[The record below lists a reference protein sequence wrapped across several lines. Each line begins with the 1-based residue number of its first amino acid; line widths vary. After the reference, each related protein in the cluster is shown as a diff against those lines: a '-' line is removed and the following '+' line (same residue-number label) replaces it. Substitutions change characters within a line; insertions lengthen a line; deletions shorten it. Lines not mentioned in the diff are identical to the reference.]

1 MKDGTD
7 SALRAS
13 GAPAIGAGTIDYGDR
28 ARLGLLMPSGNS
40 VAEPEIHAMLPPG
53 VIALVTRLTLTGS
66 SEPEL
71 EAMLEAL
78 EPAARLLAD
87 ARPGLI
93 GFHCTAVSTFAP
105 DRAGSIQAR
114 IEAAAGLP
122 ACSTADG
129 ILAALALLGVRRLV
143 LVTPY
148 IEAVHAREVAWL
160 AAHGVAVAGGS
171 CLGVNTNGEMARIPP
186 TTIAEQARAAVR
198 AAPGAEACFISC
210 TAIRSAGLIA
220 GLEAELGLP
229 VITSNQV
236 MAWHALR
243 WLGISDAV
251 GGYGRLL
258 AP

>member
-1 MKDGTD
+1 MSDGAD

-28 ARLGLLMPSGNS
+28 ARIGLLVPSGNS
-40 VAEPEIHAMLPPG
+40 VAEPEIHAMLPAG
-53 VIALVTRLTLTGS
+53 VTALVTRLTLTGS
-66 SEPEL
+66 SEAEL
-71 EAMLEAL
+71 EAMIGGL
-78 EPAARLLAD
+78 EPASRLLAD
-87 ARPGLI
+87 ARPDLI

-105 DRAGSIQAR
+105 ERAGSIRAR
-114 IEAAAGLP
+114 IEAASGLP

-129 ILAALALLGVRRLV
+129 ILAALEVLGVRRLV

-148 IEAVHAREVAWL
+148 LEAVHAREVAWL

-171 CLGVNTNGEMARIPP
+171 CLGVNTNAEMARIPP
-186 TTIAEQARAAVR
+186 ARIAEQARDAVR
-198 AAPGAEACFISC
+198 AAPGAAACFISC

-243 WLGISDAV
+243 RLGISDAV
-251 GGYGRLL
+251 AGYGRLL
-258 AP
+258 AS

>member
-1 MKDGTD
+1 M
-7 SALRAS
+7 
-13 GAPAIGAGTIDYGDR
+13 TIDYGDR
-28 ARLGLLMPSGNS
+28 ARLGLLVPSGNS
-40 VAEPEIHAMLPPG
+40 VAEPEIHAMLPAG
-53 VIALVTRLTLTGS
+53 VTALVTRLALTGS
-66 SEPEL
+66 SVAEL

-105 DRAGSIQAR
+105 ERAGSIRAR

-129 ILAALALLGVRRLV
+129 ILAALALLRVRRLV

-148 IEAVHAREVAWL
+148 IEPVHAREVAWL
-160 AAHGVAVAGGS
+160 AAHRIEVAGGS

-186 TTIAEQARAAVR
+186 EAIATQARDAVR
-198 AAPGAEACFISC
+198 AAPGAEACFVSC

-243 WLGISDAV
+243 QLGIPQAV
-251 GGYGRLL
+251 PGYGWLM
-258 AP
+258 AS

>member
-1 MKDGTD
+1 M
-7 SALRAS
+7 S
-13 GAPAIGAGTIDYGDR
+13 IDYGDR

-40 VAEPEIHAMLPPG
+40 VAEPEIHAMLPAG

-71 EAMLEAL
+71 EAMLESL

-87 ARPGLI
+87 AGPGLI

-129 ILAALALLGVRRLV
+129 ILAALAQLRVRRLV

-148 IEAVHAREVAWL
+148 IEPVHAREVAWL

-186 TTIAEQARAAVR
+186 ATIAEQARAAVR

-243 WLGISDAV
+243 RLGISDAV
-251 GGYGRLL
+251 AGYGRLL